1 MIKYLAH
8 KQDLFHWSDPFVAL
22 AYLIIIII
30 IAVFIKGHYIE
41 RKPEYKYLMKAV
53 FIKVTGAIAVTL
65 IYLFYYD
72 DGDTILYFEGS
83 RALSKVLFQS
93 PSEFLRFIFSSHNL
107 EPSLQYIRQHITYSK
122 SPEEWFM
129 VKLLTPINILSF
141 NRFLV
146 AQIVM
151 SVITMI
157 GSWKMFQAF
166 LYFYPKKQK
175 EAFYAVFLIP
185 SVILWGSGILKDSVT
200 FAFLGA
206 LFYFSVK
213 YIYQLKVNLK
223 AYAIIALS
231 IYIIF
236 NIKAYIIL
244 GFLPAITIGWVAYN
258 RDRIKSRFLRNL
270 LTPFILVIAI
280 GIGGEVVKN
289 LQADSS
295 KYAANELKSR
305 IDGFHTW
312 HTLLGG
318 SSYDLGEIEY
328 TPLGIL
334 KVFPSAVNVTYFRP
348 YLTEISSAAVSIG
361 AAQSTFFILLFIFIL
376 IHYRLSW
383 LRTVFKEPLLVLS
396 FTFTIIFGF
405 MIGFTSY
412 NFGALDRYKIPV
424 MPFFAYILF
433 YFYFEYKDKKKAE
446 KLAKEKA
453 FEEMKNVNF

>member
-1 MIKYLAH
+1 MIKYIAH
-8 KQDLFHWSDPFVAL
+8 KEDLFHWSDPFIAL
-22 AYLIIIII
+22 AYILIIYI
-30 IAVFIKGHYIE
+30 IALFIKGAFIE
-41 RKPEYKYLMKAV
+41 KHSEYKYL
-53 FIKVTGAIAVTL
+53 IKGLTIKIVGAIAFTM

-83 RALSKVLFQS
+83 RALTKVLIES
-93 PSEFLRFIFSSHNL
+93 PSEFLRFIFSSHHL

-141 NRFLV
+141 NRFLI

-151 SVITMI
+151 SVVTMI

-166 LYFYPKKQK
+166 LFFYPEKKK

-200 FAFLGA
+200 FAFLGL

-213 YIYQLKVNLK
+213 NIYQLKVNFK
-223 AYAIIALS
+223 AYTIIALS
-231 IYIIF
+231 IYLIF

-258 RDRIKSRFLRNL
+258 RDRIKSKFLRNI

-289 LQADSS
+289 LQADSD
-295 KYAANELKSR
+295 KYAADNIKSR

-334 KVFPSAVNVTYFRP
+334 KVFPSAVNVTFFRP
-348 YLTEISSAAVSIG
+348 YITEISSAAISIG
-361 AAQSTFFILLFIFIL
+361 AIQSSYFLLLFIFIL
-376 IHYRLSW
+376 FHYRLSW
-383 LRTVFKEPLLVLS
+383 LRTIFKEPLLLLS
-396 FTFTIIFGF
+396 FTFSLIFGF

-433 YFYFEYKDKKKAE
+433 YFYFEYKDKKKAD
-446 KLAKEKA
+446 KLAKETLLDLKKM
-453 FEEMKNVNF
+453 F